1 MEDYKQFLKRLQW
14 ENGVTEISNLNRNF
28 GWIDSYDKVM
38 KMDSNLYFIS
48 FLPNDT
54 WYEVVELTWKAPRTS
69 KEYIK
74 WTSYARADFDIRRT
88 IHEKENRIISEEELL
103 ELKDRLLEWLKQ
115 DELLGSYTAV
125 IHSGNW
131 LHLYRVGQMIGID
144 AQIYSEASKEIY
156 RRIKALFPDN
166 PELWPD
172 FACSNIARMLRLPG
186 SMNYKEDYGL
196 PPHKVEI
203 LEYKEEDSP
212 LVSKLQQ
219 IWEEAIAEKES
230 KVMACREELDKNHR
244 NINRMSESWD
254 FLQRLMDEVDIADL
268 VCDYAHWKIA
278 PDGINFISNKDWNHT
293 WAFIVPEDNI
303 VIHMWTP
310 HLRDDCKGYNPFT
323 FIKYHYAN
331 GDNKEA
337 FRIAKEMFPEL
348 VDKEEKRKFYFN
360 KTWKK
365 CEN

>member
-1 MEDYKQFLKRLQW
+1 MVDCKEFLKRLQW
-14 ENGVTEISNLNRNF
+14 ENGVTEIAVVNRNL
-28 GWIDSYDKVM
+28 WLLDSYDKIVGM
-38 KMDSNLYFIS
+38 KDNLYFIS

-69 KEYIK
+69 KDYIK
-74 WTSYARADFDIRRT
+74 GVSYARADFDIRRT

-103 ELKDRLLEWLKQ
+103 ELKDKLLEWLKQ
-115 DELLGSYTAV
+115 NELLGSYTAV

-131 LHLYRVGQMIGID
+131 LHLYRVGQMIEID

-186 SMNYKEDYGL
+186 SINYKEDYRL

-203 LEYKEEDSP
+203 LEYKEENSP
-212 LVSKLQQ
+212 LVSELQQ
-219 IWEEAIAEKES
+219 IWWDAITEKE
-230 KVMACREELDKNHR
+230 KRIMACREELDR
-244 NINRMSESWD
+244 NRKYVYHMSGGWD
-254 FLQRLMDEVDIADL
+254 FLQRLINEVDIAEL
-268 VCDYAHWKIA
+268 VCGYTWWRMA
-278 PDGINFISNKDWNHT
+278 PDWINFISNKDWNHT
-293 WAFIVPEDNI
+293 WAFVVPEDNI

-337 FRIAKEMFPEL
+337 FKIAKKMFPEL
-348 VDKEEKRKFYFN
+348 VEKEEKRKFYFN